1 VRLRASLDLPRP
13 KNKMRS
19 IRKGVVRTV
28 LKMAGDLDNLE
39 YYIKFP
45 SPNFNYN
52 QQNGESDYVFVVN
65 EEKIP
70 VILLFGWAG
79 CQDRYLAKY
88 SQIYEDRGLITL
100 RYTAPVKC
108 LFWKRFQMITI
119 GERLVKLLVDLNFE
133 NHPIIVHCFSNG
145 GAFLYQ
151 NFMLAL
157 ERSPKPIQIKGVIFD
172 SAPGKR
178 RILSLFRAISAIL
191 GGRPLYNIPVSILMT
206 MFLSMIW
213 LYEVI
218 SNYVSPKK
226 TFQSNPLENLKDDRN
241 RWPQHF
247 IYSKTDI
254 LIPFTDIE
262 YFADY
267 RQSVGI
273 DVTSL
278 CYDDSPHVKHYSH
291 NKDSYVNSVC
301 NFLNKCLNGSN

>member
-1 VRLRASLDLPRP
+1 VSAGTGRLFDTAPDRRHYT
-13 KNKMRS
+13 
-19 IRKGVVRTV
+19 RKGGC
-28 LKMAGDLDNLE
+28 GDATL
-39 YYIKFP
+39 
-45 SPNFNYN
+45 
-52 QQNGESDYVFVVN
+52 
-65 EEKIP
+65 
-70 VILLFGWAG
+70 
-79 CQDRYLAKY
+79 
-88 SQIYEDRGLITL
+88 SQIQVASRLITL